1 MAVAMTFLLTPW
13 TDGTGHTESPI
24 VTAPGVQSPP
34 ETLQGQNPSS
44 PHPGCAAHGL
54 CPPAQLLALWHT
66 AALRQYVHANGLRP
80 PWVRTEFYPIL
91 YIRPSA
97 HRMQLCSVR
106 AASSDACARTSLM
119 GQRIFKYTEAS
130 LKKRRGTLENSVL
143 FSFSAS
149 QCTVHCTHRMLYTF

>member
-1 MAVAMTFLLTPW
+1 MTFLLTPW
-13 TDGTGHTESPI
+13 TDSTGHTESPT

-34 ETLQGQNPSS
+34 EILQGQNPSS

-97 HRMQLCSVR
+97 HRTQLCSVR

-130 LKKRRGTLENSVL
+130 LEKRCGTLENSVL

-149 QCTVHCTHRMLYTF
+149 QCTVHCTRRMLYTF